1 MKRRSVSGKGGVLVE
16 SSVYSKRLHL
26 RGVRF
31 RGDKRCGLKGGR
43 ELTVFRPVFS
53 FFLRLFHCFPVPS
66 SFRVPCSIF
75 LLRRVR
81 TKVFTLIEFLIRI
94 ICKKNITQRISLNLN
109 SEFCPDANV
118 FQGLAERVPH
128 HDFVSNAK
136 SCRNSRLGTVS
147 PRRRN
152 QSLCLS
158 SFFFLPLFKCFP
170 VRLFDCFPVPSD
182 FRVPCSSVLTSRGK
196 TKVFTL
202 IELLIVIAI
211 IAILAG
217 MLLPAL
223 SKARAKAFQSSCSGK
238 MKNTG
243 IAFQMYADDY
253 NGYPPYSIFQADG
266 RNYSWI
272 PMLSTYLKLYNSY
285 EDCQARA
292 HISNINNGTL
302 DPGKFSIY
310 SCNANPVRFFA
321 QNEPVKTNQP
331 FMLTNYT
338 VNNMILGNGLNA
350 AAYPSRRLTS
360 LRRPSG
366 NGLMWDGR
374 ENGSS
379 CFIASWTTNID
390 WREATNTAARFHN
403 GMTNLLYA
411 DARVVSV
418 KMTPYLPVLRTSS
431 NEIWEGAKSS
441 DTRYDLYQ

>member
-75 LLRRVR
+75 LLRRVK

-310 SCNANPVRFFA
+310 SCNTNPVRFFA

>member
-1 MKRRSVSGKGGVLVE
+1 MYCKWRDQLLTHGAKQFGRGEADHASKQLKRE
-16 SSVYSKRLHL
+16 KRN
-26 RGVRF
+26 
-31 RGDKRCGLKGGR
+31 C
-43 ELTVFRPVFS
+43 
-53 FFLRLFHCFPVPS
+53 
-66 SFRVPCSIF
+66 I
-75 LLRRVR
+75 
-81 TKVFTLIEFLIRI
+81 
-94 ICKKNITQRISLNLN
+94 
-109 SEFCPDANV
+109 
-118 FQGLAERVPH
+118 
-128 HDFVSNAK
+128 
-136 SCRNSRLGTVS
+136 
-147 PRRRN
+147 
-152 QSLCLS
+152 
-158 SFFFLPLFKCFP
+158 
-170 VRLFDCFPVPSD
+170 
-182 FRVPCSSVLTSRGK
+182 
-196 TKVFTL
+196 
-202 IELLIVIAI
+202 
-211 IAILAG
+211 
-217 MLLPAL
+217 
-223 SKARAKAFQSSCSGK
+223 
-238 MKNTG
+238 NTG

-374 ENGSS
+374 KNGSS

>member
-1 MKRRSVSGKGGVLVE
+1 ME

-31 RGDKRCGLKGGR
+31 RGDKRCGLKGGC

-211 IAILAG
+211 IAILAA

-223 SKARAKAFQSSCSGK
+223 GKARAKAFQSSCSGK

>member
-53 FFLRLFHCFPVPS
+53 FFLRLFHCFNVRLFHCFSVPS
-66 SFRVPCSIF
+66 YFRVPCSSV
-75 LLRRVR
+75 LTYRAK
-81 TKVFTLIEFLIRI
+81 TKVFTLIEFLMRES
-94 ICKKNITQRISLNLN
+94 CKSGVSFRQQGRAGRCQS
-109 SEFCPDANV
+109 PDLT
-118 FQGLAERVPH
+118 FP
-128 HDFVSNAK
+128 
-136 SCRNSRLGTVS
+136 
-147 PRRRN
+147 
-152 QSLCLS
+152 
-158 SFFFLPLFKCFP
+158 FFLPLLNCSLVRLFKCFP
-170 VRLFDCFPVPSD
+170 VPSY
-182 FRVPCSSVLTSRGK
+182 FRVPCSSVLTSRVK

-211 IAILAG
+211 IAILAA

-223 SKARAKAFQSSCSGK
+223 GKARAKAFQSSCSGK